1 MKLSCK
7 DSAFPYRMVIAGC
20 QFRTAKR
27 IFITE
32 KSRTKPL
39 VYPQIISL
47 IGIGQ
52 KITGVIKKGK
62 AETRICSACRHS
74 FPKFRFLKVAP
85 VYIIEYSH
93 RSDIETFRYTK
104 HEVDFHLCLKAF
116 VVAFI
121 IRVRPIIISPSPI
134 KTGERI
140 KIKIIIQPVFLLRKQ
155 VIASYSQQIKT
166 NSRDISIKR
175 NIRRGKDRIIAVCTI
190 QPRRHQSKTE
200 FSITG
205 IMRTANHTEIE
216 LFIFLFL
223 IGVIKIIKKL
233 LEKTALCLKRV

>member
-1 MKLSCK
+1 M
-7 DSAFPYRMVIAGC
+7 
-20 QFRTAKR
+20 
-27 IFITE
+27 
-32 KSRTKPL
+32 
-39 VYPQIISL
+39 
-47 IGIGQ
+47 
-52 KITGVIKKGK
+52 
-62 AETRICSACRHS
+62 
-74 FPKFRFLKVAP
+74 P
-85 VYIIEYSH
+85 VYIIKYSH
-93 RSDIETFRYTK
+93 RSDIETFRYTE

-121 IRVRPIIISPSPI
+121 IRVRSIIISPSPI

-140 KIKIIIQPVFLLRKQ
+140 KIKIIIQPVFLLREQ
-155 VIASYSQQIKT
+155 VIASYSQQIKS

-190 QPRRHQSKTE
+190 QPRRHQSKTKLG
-200 FSITG
+200 ITG

-233 LEKTALCLKRV
+233 LKETTLCLKRV